1 MVITP
6 FSMTEMAK
14 YEIEE
19 KRGRYRG
26 ERWEREVE
34 EEEEEEGKK
43 QGKITRKKIKKE
55 SHPKK
60 V

>member
-1 MVITP
+1 
-6 FSMTEMAK
+6 MTEMAK

-26 ERWEREVE
+26 ERWEREA

-43 QGKITRKKIKKE
+43 QGKITRKKLKKD